1 MKSYLLSHSE
11 TCTPEHVQRVFNDI
25 RAVETWITPFP
36 YAAILISRLDV
47 RDLAAVIRERL
58 PGVWLMVTELNGRS
72 VQGWLPADL
81 WDYVNDPLKARS
93 RKLFSGVAPPSPR
106 SAGAH
111 DSGSLFRRLGEFR
124 DSWLRTKPGLCS
136 RVDGSPGTG
145 P

>member
-1 MKSYLLSHSE
+1 MKSYLLSHSGA
-11 TCTPEHVQRVFNDI
+11 CTPEHVQRVVNDI
-25 RAVETWITPFP
+25 RAVETWMTPFP

-58 PGVWLMVTELNGRS
+58 PGVWFMVTELNGRS
-72 VQGWLPADL
+72 VQGWLPAEL

-93 RKLFSGVAPPSPR
+93 RKLLSGAAPPSPR

-111 DSGSLFRRLGEFR
+111 DFGSFARRLGELR
-124 DSWLRTKPGLCS
+124 DSWLRTKLSLRS

>member
-11 TCTPEHVQRVFNDI
+11 ACTSEQVQQVLNDT
-25 RAVETWITPFP
+25 RAVETWIAPFP
-36 YAAILISRLDV
+36 YAAILISQLDV

-81 WDYVNDPLKARS
+81 WEYVNDPLKARS

-106 SAGAH
+106 PPGP
-111 DSGSLFRRLGEFR
+111 SLADMLGTSKNRGDRFTIPV
-124 DSWLRTKPGLCS
+124 LS
-136 RVDGSPGTG
+136 RSRP